1 MKNKIVAKKTIKLF
15 SLVIISATI
24 LCSLGFFTTIIDNE
38 SAGENININET
49 NDNLIKSIDDY
60 DSYTFTE
67 SEAESGQI
75 FDSSLLKSFSNSGKI
90 IQINIVSD
98 NDSTDFIYFWVLDCS
113 TKYVE
118 SEFNIYVE
126 GYISNEE
133 LVINFGTAGVLP
145 YTATL
150 NYYVGSD
157 YAGNTYTISNMS
169 DASVQEIKN
178 FTVDNDGCITI
189 TGLSDCSYYTYIITD
204 SSSTDLNSHQFQKMI
219 TVVLIV
225 GVLMLG
231 IFAISRKY

>member
-24 LCSLGFFTTIIDNE
+24 LCSLGFFTTILDSE
-38 SAGENININET
+38 SIGENIGIDEISNNS
-49 NDNLIKSIDDY
+49 IKSIDNY

-67 SEAESGQI
+67 SEAKSGQI
-75 FDSSLLKSFSNSGKI
+75 FDKNLLESFSNSGKI
-90 IQINIVSD
+90 IQINVVSD

-113 TKYVE
+113 TTYVE

-126 GYISNEE
+126 GYISNEK
-133 LVINFGTAGVLP
+133 LVVNFGTAGVLP
-145 YTATL
+145 YTSTL
-150 NYYVGSD
+150 NYYIGSD

-169 DASVQEIKN
+169 DAVQDIKN

-204 SSSTDLNSHQFQKMI
+204 SSSTDLNNYQFQKMI